1 MVRDELKAL
10 FQQALTAAQNA
21 GAIPALDAPV
31 QFDVLHPKQAEHG
44 DYSVNAAMV
53 IAAAARKAGANLNP
67 RQVAQIIL
75 DHLPASPLVGASEIA
90 GPGFVNLRLADGWL
104 QQQVAEIVDM
114 GDQFGD
120 STRGAGQRWQ
130 VEYVSANPT
139 GPIHYG
145 GARNAVLGESVVRV
159 LEAAGYTV
167 QREYYVNDGGSQF
180 EKFAHTLYARY
191 MQLFGHEVAIPEDGY
206 PGEYMIH
213 YAQRVRDQQGDAFV
227 HRPADEA
234 IAAIKPLGRA
244 IVLEDLE
251 GELASIGVRFDN
263 WFSEMSLYDDGLVQQ
278 SLDYLDGRGELYQK
292 DGATWFRASA
302 YPGIEQDWVL
312 VRSTGAPTYLTG
324 DIAYHYDKFIRRGF
338 DHVIDVLAVDHQGHV
353 PRLKAICMAMG
364 VDPERL
370 TCLLYDLV
378 KLVRDGKEVKIS
390 KRAGNLVTI
399 RDVVDEVGSDALHF
413 NLLSRTPE
421 SVIEFD
427 LDLAVAQNSE
437 NPVYYVQYSHARICS
452 MMIKAQAEGIDLA
465 QTPDLALLEHASEF
479 ALIRKL
485 LELEEQIDA
494 AVDRLSP
501 HNLVHYAI
509 DLTKTFNGFYRDCRV
524 VDADAPALSRAR
536 LQLCEASRIGLAKTL
551 RLLGV
556 SSPESM

>member
-1 MVRDELKAL
+1 MVRDDLKILIHEAL
-10 FQQALTAAQNA
+10 SAAQAN
-21 GAIPALDAPV
+21 GAIPQLDAPV
-31 QFDVLHPKQAEHG
+31 AFDVLHPKQPEHG

-53 IAAAARKAGANLNP
+53 IAAAARKAGADLNP
-67 RQVAQIIL
+67 RQIAQIIL
-75 DHLPASPLVGASEIA
+75 EHLPDSSLIGTTEIA
-90 GPGFVNLRLADGWL
+90 GPGFINLRLADGWL
-104 QQQVAEIVDM
+104 QEQVAEIVAK
-114 GDQFGD
+114 GDRFGD
-120 STRGAGQRWQ
+120 NDRGTGQRWQ

-145 GARNAVLGESVVRV
+145 GARNAVLGESVARV
-159 LEAAGYTV
+159 LEASGYTV

-180 EKFAHTLYARY
+180 EKFAESLYARY
-191 MQLFGHEVAIPEDGY
+191 MQLFGQETQIPEDGY
-206 PGEYMIH
+206 PGEYMID
-213 YAQRVRDQQGDAFV
+213 YAQRVRDQRGDAFV
-227 HRPADEA
+227 DLPSAEA
-234 IAAIKPLGRA
+234 IAAIKPIGRA
-244 IVLEDLE
+244 IVLESLV
-251 GELASIGVRFDN
+251 GELASIGVVFDN
-263 WFSEMSLYDDGLVQQ
+263 WFSEQSLYDEGLVRQ

-302 YPGIEQDWVL
+302 YPGIEQDWVV
-312 VRSTGAPTYLTG
+312 VRSTGAPTYLMG

-390 KRAGNLVTI
+390 KRRGNLLTI
-399 RDVVDEVGSDALHF
+399 GDVVDEVGSDALHF

-452 MMIKAQAEGIDLA
+452 IMAKAEAEGIDLTQIA
-465 QTPDLALLEHASEF
+465 DFAYLEHPSEF

-485 LELEEQIDA
+485 LELEEQIEVA
-494 AVDRLSP
+494 ADRLSP

-524 VDADAPALSRAR
+524 VDADAPDLSRAR
-536 LQLCEASRIGLAKTL
+536 LMLCQASRIALAKTL

-556 SSPESM
+556 SAPESM